1 MSAVLRYRYLFQQLV
16 RRELRQRYRGSVLG
30 LLWYLVN
37 PLVLMGAYWLMFGHL
52 LKAVSEE
59 DYPLFLMVGLIVW
72 LFFSQSV
79 MSSAA
84 AFIANGSLIGK
95 VRFPRQTI
103 PASVVSVQFVTFGVL
118 LLLLMPIMVAVRG
131 TFRPALLLLPFILL
145 CLFGFV
151 LGFSLM
157 IAVLHAYY
165 RDIEPILGAALLPWF
180 FLSPIFFQPG
190 HLPGVE
196 GSEWARIALTWL
208 NPVAPFIDATRSVL
222 YAGVSPSLTTLAYIA
237 LAASMLLGCGN
248 LLFRRME
255 RELAVVV

>member
-72 LFFSQSV
+72 LFFSQSLI
-79 MSSAA
+79 SSAA
-84 AFIANGSLIGK
+84 AFISNGPLIGK

-118 LLLLMPIMVAVRG
+118 LLLLTPVTVAVRG
-131 TFRPALLLLPFILL
+131 TFGPALLLLPYIVL

-157 IAVLHAYY
+157 VAVMHAYY
-165 RDIEPILGAALLPWF
+165 RDIEPILSAALLPWF

-196 GSEWARIALTWL
+196 GNEWARIALTWL

>member
-30 LLWYLVN
+30 VLWYLVN

-52 LKAVSEE
+52 LKAVSEK

-72 LFFSQSV
+72 LFFSQSLI
-79 MSSAA
+79 SAAA

-95 VRFPRQTI
+95 VRFPRQAI
-103 PASVVSVQFVTFGVL
+103 PGAVVSVQFVTFGVL
-118 LLLLMPIMVAVRG
+118 LLLLTPITVAVRG
-131 TFRPALLLLPFILL
+131 TFHSALLLLPFIVL

-151 LGFSLM
+151 LGFAL
-157 IAVLHAYY
+157 IVAVLHAYY
-165 RDIEPILGAALLPWF
+165 RDIEPILSAALLPWF
-180 FLSPIFFQPG
+180 FLSPIFFEPG
-190 HLPGVE
+190 HLPGTQ
-196 GSEWARIALTWL
+196 GNEWARIVLTWL
-208 NPVAPFIDATRSVL
+208 NPVAPFIDATRAVL
-222 YAGVSPSLTTLAYIA
+222 YSGVSPSLTTLAYIA
-237 LAASMLLGCGN
+237 LAASILLLCGH